1 MRCGICKTDLG
12 IKGRN
17 PGGCLCRECTA
28 DVLHP
33 GEPVEKDW
41 QRCQINGKWT
51 GILHV
56 PSCTIFEIDRKA
68 LTSRIRVRANGRVK
82 PTAEELED
90 LRQMALVLFVSG
102 NVSRHSPSF
111 IAGEHLKVLPMR
123 VAPRCRHLRG
133 LHL

>member
-1 MRCGICKTDLG
+1 MKCAICKTDLG

-17 PGGCLCRECTA
+17 PGGCLCGECFEDA
-28 DVLHP
+28 LHP

-41 QRCQINGKWT
+41 RRCQINGQWT

-56 PSCTIFEIDRKA
+56 PSCTIFEIDRE
-68 LTSRIRVRANGRVK
+68 TGSSRLVLRMNGEVK
-82 PTAEELED
+82 PNAEELED

-111 IAGEHLKVLPMR
+111 IAGEQPMR
-123 VAPRCRHLRG
+123 VAPRCKHIWG